1 MDHVEKIL
9 QQWAK
14 ERPDLDLFPM
24 GVLGR
29 LSRLHAHAW
38 QAIDKN
44 LAQHGLSSASFDILA
59 TLRRSGEP
67 YRLSPGALLETSMI
81 TSGSMTN
88 RIDQLEKRDLARR
101 MPNPQDGRGFL
112 VCLTPKGLALVDE
125 AVTTHL
131 ATEQK
136 LLGGLSGDERLVLN
150 GLLKAWLTSFE
161 QREDKN

>member
-1 MDHVEKIL
+1 MDHVDKIL

-14 ERPDLDLFPM
+14 QRPDLDLFAM
-24 GVLGR
+24 GVIGRMSR
-29 LSRLHAHAW
+29 LSIHLR

-44 LAQHGLSSASFDILA
+44 LAQHGLNSASFDILA
-59 TLRRSGEP
+59 TLRRSGAP
-67 YRLSPGALLETSMI
+67 YCLSPGALLETSMI
-81 TSGSMTN
+81 TSGTMTN
-88 RIDQLEKRDLARR
+88 RIDQLEKLGLAHRKQ
-101 MPNPQDGRGFL
+101 NPEDGRGFL